1 MTSDRLTTFGRRG
14 MTRRQALKTS
24 GAGIAGAVA
33 ANGVGALWA
42 RQALAAEALTYAFWP
57 WGQEIVEENARKF
70 EATFGETLNLEPIPG
85 DYLATLETKL
95 AGGAPID
102 MFRAQ
107 RGQASRWHAAGW
119 IQPLNGLPD
128 LEKIKSEMFPNI
140 VESSIQPN
148 GDFLGLTYYDGGP
161 FVLFRN
167 EKVLTAAGFEATG
180 NPSDYPSTWEE
191 ITKQAREIKKKG
203 IVEHPILVEWNTEW
217 VGLPW
222 GLLNHAGSEG
232 EGFVNDNLEGTF
244 GPDTPILKV
253 LSQWKEWWDEELVPH
268 ALLSMTESDIT
279 QSYMKGEHA
288 FYPMLSLYSFLF
300 NDPDASAIAG
310 HNSQNPL
317 MPGATNDTTLVGH
330 ALRSIR
336 TRDRSDEELER
347 VWNLMKFYGWR
358 DEKGELFV
366 AKKWALMAN
375 LEAAFPEVY
384 DDPEVKAKILGWMYP
399 PFAEQEYKWV
409 FDARARARTPLILK
423 AAWYEEWDKVMHDMI
438 SQEMLIDASK
448 TPKEVVIE
456 LRAFWDKLHAK
467 YT

>member
-1 MTSDRLTTFGRRG
+1 MAYDRLMAYRHRVL
-14 MTRRQALKTS
+14 TRRQALKTT
-24 GAGIAGAVA
+24 GAGIAGAA
-33 ANGVGALWA
+33 AASGLGGLVST
-42 RQALAAEALTYAFWP
+42 RALAAEALTYAFWP
-57 WGQEIVEENARKF
+57 WGQEIVEENARRF
-70 EATFGETLNLEPIPG
+70 EALYGETLNLEPIPG

-119 IQPLNGLPD
+119 IQPLNGFPD

-140 VESSIQPN
+140 VESSMAPN

-161 FVLFRN
+161 FVMFRN
-167 EKVLTAAGFEATG
+167 EKVLSAAGYEATA
-180 NPSDYPSTWEE
+180 NVSDYPSTWEE
-191 ITKQAREIKKKG
+191 ITKQARDIKKKG

-222 GLLNHAGSEG
+222 GLLNQCTSEG
-232 EGFVNDNLEGTF
+232 EGFVNDQLEGTF

-253 LSQWKEWWDEELVPH
+253 LSQWKEWWDEDLVPR

-279 QSYMKGEHA
+279 QSWMKGEHA

-300 NDPDASAIAG
+300 NDPEATEIAAY
-310 HNSQNPL
+310 NNQNPL

-330 ALRSIR
+330 ALRCIR
-336 TRDRSDEELER
+336 TRDRSDEDLAR
-347 VWNLMKFYGWR
+347 VWNLMKYYGWR
-358 DEKGELFV
+358 DETGDLFV

-384 DDPEVKAKILGWMYP
+384 DDPEVKAKILGWMYKP
-399 PFAEQEYKWV
+399 LAEEEYGWL
-409 FDARARARTPLILK
+409 FDARARAKTPLILK

-448 TPKEVVIE
+448 TPKEVVVE
-456 LRAFWDKLHAK
+456 LRQLWDDLHAK